1 MRHRVAGRKL
11 SRHTQHR
18 ELMFRNMLVSLLEHE
33 RIKTTLAKGK
43 ELRSWA
49 DKMISLGKKGTLHA
63 RRQAFA
69 LLRNEG
75 IVKKLFDQIAPKLKD
90 REGGYTRVYKLGWRH
105 GDAAPLSLVELVTFA
120 HPEEKKKSTI
130 TKAKEALGKVT
141 PKKKEKVETKEKVE
155 EKGKGKGKGKENE
168 KEKEKGK
175 EKKEKKVKKEE
186 KEAPKAKKEKP
197 KKKASAEKTK
207 EKTKSK

>member
-1 MRHRVAGRKL
+1 
-11 SRHTQHR
+11 
-18 ELMFRNMLVSLLEHE
+18 MLVSLLQHE

-49 DKMISLGKKGTLHA
+49 DRIISLGKQGTLHA
-63 RRQAFA
+63 RRRAFA
-69 LLRNEG
+69 LLRDKG
-75 IVKKLFDQIAPKLKD
+75 IVKKLFDEIAPKFKD
-90 REGGYTRVYKLGWRH
+90 RAGGYTRVYKLGWRH
-105 GDAAPLSLVELVTFA
+105 GDAAPLSLVELVTYA
-120 HPEEKKKSTI
+120 PPEEKKKSTI

-141 PKKKEKVETKEKVE
+141 PKKKEKVEKK
-155 EKGKGKGKGKENE
+155 E

-186 KEAPKAKKEKP
+186 KEAPKEKKEKP
-197 KKKASAEKTK
+197 KKKSSTEKSK

>member
-18 ELMFRNMLVSLLEHE
+18 ELMFRNMVGSLLQYE

-49 DKMISLGKKGTLHA
+49 DKIITLGKKGTLHA

-75 IVKKLFDQIAPKLKD
+75 IVKKLFDEIDPKFKD
-90 REGGYTRVYKLGWRH
+90 REGGYTRVYKLGWRQ

-130 TKAKEALGKVT
+130 KKAKEVLEKVT
-141 PKKKEKVETKEKVE
+141 PKKKEKVEKKEK
-155 EKGKGKGKGKENE
+155 G
-168 KEKEKGK
+168 KEKGK
-175 EKKEKKVKKEE
+175 EKKEKKVKREE
-186 KEAPKAKKEKP
+186 KEAPKEKKEKP
-197 KKKASAEKTK
+197 KKKAPAEKSK
-207 EKTKSK
+207 EKSKSK